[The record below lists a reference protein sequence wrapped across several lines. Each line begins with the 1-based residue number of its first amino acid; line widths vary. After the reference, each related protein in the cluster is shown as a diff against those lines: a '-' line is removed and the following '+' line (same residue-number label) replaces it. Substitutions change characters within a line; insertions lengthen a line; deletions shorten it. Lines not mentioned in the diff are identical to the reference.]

1 MTKEIR
7 SGSSRTLNQLKDFF
21 SCHEVHQF
29 KKGDV
34 FLNYGEMNHRMGLLV
49 DGMMYA
55 SYKAESGAEW
65 ISRFFY
71 LPSNGIVSSHE
82 SFMTRKKSS
91 EIIRAYEDSQMIII
105 ERYEYEKIMTTNR
118 RLERLARVMAEENY
132 VHALQRIHSLQ
143 SLTAQQRVARFVK
156 EHGEIVNRVQRQHVA
171 SYLGIHRNIFTK
183 VLSGI

>member
-1 MTKEIR
+1 MR

-21 SCHEVHQF
+21 SEHKVHHF

-34 FLNYGEMNHRMGLLV
+34 FLNYGEMNHKMGLLIE
-49 DGMMYA
+49 GMMYA
-55 SYKAESGAEW
+55 AYVNESSQEW

-71 LPSNGIVSSHE
+71 LPNNGIVSSHE
-82 SFMTRKKSS
+82 SFMTRQKSS
-91 EIIRAYEDSQMIII
+91 EIIRAYEDSKMIII
-105 ERYEYEKIMTTNR
+105 ERYEYEKIMTINR

-132 VHALQRIHSLQ
+132 VQALQRIHSLQ
-143 SLTAQQRVARFVK
+143 SLTAQQRVARFMK

-183 VLSGI
+183 VLRGL